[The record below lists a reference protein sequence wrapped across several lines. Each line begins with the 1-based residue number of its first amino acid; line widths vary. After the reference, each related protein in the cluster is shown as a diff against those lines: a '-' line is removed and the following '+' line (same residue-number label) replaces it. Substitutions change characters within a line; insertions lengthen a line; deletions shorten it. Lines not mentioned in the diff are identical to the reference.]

1 MALWRIFI
9 FHSLALLALLAIFLV
24 RATVFLSMSPMRICG
39 VLWVGFYILWLVWAT
54 RIKKAE
60 RRESSLSYFLHR
72 VLVATGFLLIFLD
85 VPWKWLHRRMLP
97 NSEWLPVLGIATAV
111 AGFAL
116 AIWARVHIG
125 RNWSSSVVA
134 KVQHELIRSGP
145 YRWVRHPIYSGLMLA
160 LLGTVLVQDQ
170 LRGLIALLL
179 VYVGWKI
186 KSRLEERMMVSTFG
200 DQYIAYADSTGA
212 LFPRLH

>member
-1 MALWRIFI
+1 MF
-9 FHSLALLALLAIFLV
+9 
-24 RATVFLSMSPMRICG
+24 PMRICDA
-39 VLWVGFYILWLVWAT
+39 LWVGFYILWLLWAI

-60 RRESSLSYFLHR
+60 RRERGFTFFLHR
-72 VLVATGFLLIFLD
+72 LLVAFGFVLIFLD
-85 VPWKWLHRRMLP
+85 IPANWLYRRVLP
-97 NSEWLPVLGIATAV
+97 SGLWLPILGIAVAV
-111 AGFAL
+111 VGFAF

-145 YRWVRHPIYSGLMLA
+145 YRWVRHPIYSGLLLA
-160 LLGTVLVQDQ
+160 ILGTVLVQDQ
-170 LRGLIALLL
+170 VRGLVALAL
-179 VYVGWKI
+179 VYAGWKI

-200 DQYIAYADSTGA
+200 EQYTTYANSTGA

>member
-1 MALWRIFI
+1 
-9 FHSLALLALLAIFLV
+9 
-24 RATVFLSMSPMRICG
+24 
-39 VLWVGFYILWLVWAT
+39 
-54 RIKKAE
+54 
-60 RRESSLSYFLHR
+60 
-72 VLVATGFLLIFLD
+72 
-85 VPWKWLHRRMLP
+85 MLP
-97 NSEWLPVLGIATAV
+97 NSEWLPVFGIATAV

-116 AIWARVHIG
+116 AIWARMHIG

-200 DQYIAYADSTGA
+200 DQYTAYANSTGA